1 MPDSFIPHVFGFE
14 SEEER
19 EKRALALLRNEGVE
33 ELGAG
38 FSVEEQ
44 AYNAA
49 RELEPTP
56 KDVTNPAEDL
66 DGTESDAHATLAITE
81 EVIPER
87 VFPSVVFRGE
97 KIDSFWKK
105 RSIGS
110 FKEPVAARFEIWTQ
124 GSKAR
129 RTSYFSQMYLT
140 QVNRASREQF
150 QVNTSFDD
158 DFLLLAFGKE
168 VSMINI
174 SGFLTSMKNFPGND
188 MDWLLNMRIFYN
200 DFLRMRKLVESKQ
213 IARLVYGNNIIECYP
228 FEFTD
233 VQTGAEDIWA
243 QFSMA
248 AVVRKEGYY
257 NIISSN
263 EGFNLIN

>member
-1 MPDSFIPHVFGFE
+1 MGFNSIE
-14 SEEER
+14 FKHETDAA
-19 EKRALALLRNEGVE
+19 KRAAQEALLRSQGVV

-38 FSVEEQ
+38 FSAEEQ
-44 AYNAA
+44 AFLDA
-49 RELEPTP
+49 RGTVVVPS
-56 KDVTNPAEDL
+56 DVTSPSEDL
-66 DGTESDAHATLAITE
+66 VGTESDAHATLAVIE

-124 GSKAR
+124 GVKAR

-174 SGFLTSMKNFPGND
+174 SGFLTSMKNYPGND

-200 DFLRMRKLVESKQ
+200 DYLRMRKLVERKQ

-243 QFSMA
+243 QFSIA
-248 AVVRKEGYY
+248 AVVRHEGYY